1 MGRPKFYR
9 QRIRTQSNSVE
20 GKGFTE
26 YLANHIKAK
35 REISLSEAF
44 LVAKDVK
51 EYLDSS
57 MSLKSLGQIEFPV
70 IEGAD
75 YHCKRSR
82 SHQPEKLIPITLVA
96 DDDVELMRDF
106 GIHALQNAR
115 LARVI
120 EEAYFQD
127 GILDQHRLQVLFML
141 NHKAIQRR
149 LKEFWDKGCIL
160 PMAGMK
166 QMNREKMQRFR
177 STIAI
182 QHYLKGVELLQIKRN
197 LAISHSTWK
206 YWWRTFRQ
214 VVRHEKK
221 EPHVVSKMIGLPVS
235 IVMEWQN
242 VYQSFLETDS
252 NTNTFSLEI
261 EPLMDWEKPPLNR
274 KTLYQTLIKRHGFSP
289 AAASDFIDEI
299 HELRCS
305 LDQNNWKPG
314 EIGYLAVSSEEGPG
328 RSLKEADLVLCHL
341 EFLALKDWKLAHRD
355 RSSDLKWER
364 IERLSTQA
372 YQQKGTLTQPDL
384 AFILGSSVEAIRK
397 SIYAHE
403 NVVIPTRGQIADMGP
418 TISHAEKI
426 IRLWMDGYTETEI
439 TQRSGHSYQ
448 SIERYLQDFATI
460 ICLLEYKMPISAI
473 RTVMSSTRKVVERYV
488 DLYNEFIDNPDG
500 WRLGQLRRMGDT
512 QTIKKKLFG
521 KGRLICRK
529 ETANTRAFLPEK

>member
-57 MSLKSLGQIEFPV
+57 MSSKSLGQIEFPV

-115 LARVI
+115 LTRVI

-149 LKEFWDKGCIL
+149 LKEFWDQGCIL

-177 STIAI
+177 ATIAI
-182 QHYLKGVELLQIKRN
+182 QRYLKGEELLQIKRN

-221 EPHVVSKMIGLPVS
+221 EPHTVSKMIGLPVPMV
-235 IVMEWQN
+235 IQWQN

-252 NTNTFSLEI
+252 NNFSLEI

-328 RSLKEADLVLCHL
+328 RSLKESDLVLCHL

-439 TQRSGHSYQ
+439 TRRSGHSYQ
-448 SIERYLQDFATI
+448 SIERYLQDFATV